1 MRVKSK
7 SLVRLYILALSPLA
21 LLIGL
26 CAGIVWGIGRAVH
39 DIIVSLKNPEDTK
52 FWRRK

>member
-1 MRVKSK
+1 MMVKNK
-7 SLVRLYILALSPLA
+7 SLIRLIIVALSPLA
-21 LLIGL
+21 LLIGF
-26 CAGIVWGIGRAVH
+26 CAGIVWGIGQAVC